1 MSEILVDGFAEFE
14 EMLKDMTISEE
25 DEKKFLRKAIKP
37 IAEGLKKD
45 TPKGYTGKLAKVK
58 TAVKREEL
66 LTVATVKAG
75 AWWDIFQEFG
85 TSKTKKNIGYFDKSV
100 QNSQDEAFR
109 ILGEILDKAK

>member
-1 MSEILVDGFAEFE
+1 
-14 EMLKDMTISEE
+14 MTISEE

-37 IAEGLKKD
+37 IAEGLERD